1 VHRDS
6 KQELPT
12 IARNRLLLSYK
23 EITQVSIKERLEKV
37 VLIQGFYPSLRKYVI
52 DME

>member
-1 VHRDS
+1 VHRVS

-12 IARNRLLLSYK
+12 LAKNRLLLSYK
-23 EITQVSIKERLEKV
+23 EISQVSIKERLEKV
-37 VLIQGFYPSLRKYVI
+37 VQVQGSYPSLRKYVI